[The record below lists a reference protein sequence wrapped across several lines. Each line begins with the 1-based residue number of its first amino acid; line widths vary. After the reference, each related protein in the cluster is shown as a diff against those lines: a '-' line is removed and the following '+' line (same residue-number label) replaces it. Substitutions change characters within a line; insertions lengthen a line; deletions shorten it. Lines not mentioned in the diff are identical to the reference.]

1 MLGEGED
8 PAELARAADADALGV
23 AGGDGSLGAVAAVA
37 IERDLPFVCV
47 PFGTRNHFAR
57 DAGLDRD
64 DPIGALAAFGGEERR
79 VDVGR
84 VGDRVFLN
92 NVSLG
97 AYARLVHV
105 REHHRRRRA
114 ALARLRALAISLR
127 HPHGLHLRIDGEPVS
142 ARVVLVANNRYELG
156 MLSLGSRE
164 RIDRGELALYVA
176 RGFAPGIARGARR
189 RRRSG
194 SRRRAPLRAAVD
206 GEPVTLEPSRR
217 AARRAGGATPA
228 ASSRLRSRP
237 RCGRRTRAGA
247 RRARTSASSET
258 SSAASGSPPVT
269 RAVQYMLSVLAA
281 PSSSP

>member
-1 MLGEGED
+1 MPRRARLPARQPALRRRQPVRRGALRRGRAARRLGARAGEDED
-8 PAELARAADADALGV
+8 PAEVARAADADALGV

-64 DPIGALAAFGGEERR
+64 DPLGALAGFGGQERR

-84 VGDRVFLN
+84 VGDRLFLN

-114 ALARLRALAISLR
+114 ALARLRALAISVR

-142 ARVVLVANNRYELG
+142 ARVVLVANNRYERGL
-156 MLSLGSRE
+156 LSLGSRE

-176 RGFAPGIARGARR
+176 RGFAPGSLEERVAASFRLEAGV
-189 RRRSG
+189 
-194 SRRRAPLRAAVD
+194 PLHAAVD
-206 GEPVTLEPSRR
+206 GEPVTLEPSVELRVEPR
-217 AARRAGGATPA
+217 A
-228 ASSRLRSRP
+228 LRMLL
-237 RCGRRTRAGA
+237 
-247 RRARTSASSET
+247 
-258 SSAASGSPPVT
+258 PPG
-269 RAVQYMLSVLAA
+269 
-281 PSSSP
+281 